1 MMTRLNRLPRT
12 VLAVVAAVCASL
24 VLAGC
29 SSFGTPE
36 GYVVRAKVPRTFN
49 LFPGSPVMVLGVNV
63 GIISSLDFQTG
74 DDYVTATMRIDHDT
88 RLPTDVRPVVL
99 TDALLGE
106 RFIQLEPPYAGGETF
121 EAGQT
126 IEQPADVPAEF
137 DELLSALQEFING
150 IKDGDLPR
158 LVDNLAAV
166 LDGNGE
172 ELGKTLAAT
181 RDALQ
186 VLKDQDQDLVR
197 LASKLAGVNETLNQ
211 RRQELGTVVQDFAE
225 LSQVLADQ
233 RVPLDRALSSLARLA
248 DETGRLLD
256 TNRELIERD
265 VATLTQVGQTAVRN
279 VDQLSEMFLN
289 SAELFRHA
297 ERALDREREWLPLV
311 NNSDDF
317 FQYALD
323 TITERVAGGFVCERE
338 GIPTDVCTQLAGL
351 IGEVPLDQI
360 CIPDVVSCQP
370 SEGETPLPLGQ
381 AIEQQLRSGSQ
392 DMGSTPEEQEDID
405 RAVDE
410 ITDGIGG
417 LGTESSSSGD
427 ESSSAEPQDDQTE
440 EGQTEDGSGDDGGL
454 LDGLLGGGGS

>member
-1 MMTRLNRLPRT
+1 MMARVRRLPRA
-12 VLAVVAAVCASL
+12 VGLVVAAVCASL

-49 LFPGSPVMVLGVNV
+49 LFPGSPVMVLGVDV
-63 GIISSLDFQTG
+63 GIISSLDIEPG

-88 RLPTDVRPVVL
+88 KLPADVRPVVL

-106 RFIQLEPPYAGGETF
+106 RFIQLDPPYAGGEAF

-126 IEQPADVPAEF
+126 IEQPANTPAEF
-137 DELLSALQEFING
+137 DELLNALQEFIDG
-150 IKDGDLPR
+150 MKGGDLPR
-158 LVDNLAAV
+158 LVDNLAEV

-172 ELGKTLAAT
+172 DLGQTLAAT

-197 LASKLAGVNETLNQ
+197 LSSKLAGVNETLNQ

-225 LSQVLADQ
+225 LSRVLADQ

-256 TNRELIERD
+256 ANRELVEED
-265 VATLTQVGQTAVRN
+265 VATLTRVGQTAVRN
-279 VDQLSEMFLN
+279 VDQLSAMLLN

-297 ERALDREREWLPLV
+297 ERAMDRERNWLPLV
-311 NNSDDF
+311 NNTDDLV
-317 FQYALD
+317 QYALD
-323 TITERVAGGFVCERE
+323 TVTNRIAGGFVCERE
-338 GIPTDVCTQLAGL
+338 GIPTDVCKQLAGL

-360 CIPDVVSCQP
+360 CIEGLVSCKP
-370 SEGETPLPLGQ
+370 DEGDTALPLGE

-392 DMGSTPEEQEDID
+392 GMGSTPQEQEDID
-405 RAVDE
+405 RALDE
-410 ITDGIGG
+410 IVDGIGG
-417 LGTESSSSGD
+417 LGSGGSSSGD
-427 ESSSAEPQDDQTE
+427 GGTSSPEPSDTE
-440 EGQTEDGSGDDGGL
+440 TTSDGSGDGSL